1 MTDFNTLWAKC
12 VDLYKGRRGT
22 LVLSGRP
29 GEIEISCVHYDDFV
43 PFVEGHETAEA
54 ACEAFIAKFEAKLQ
68 VEARKAALLAEL
80 AELEAR

>member
-1 MTDFNTLWAKC
+1 MTNFNTLWAKC
-12 VDLYKGRRGT
+12 QDLYKGRRGT

-29 GEIEISCVHYDDFV
+29 GEMEISYVDYDDFV
-43 PFVEGHETAEA
+43 ALVEGHETAEA